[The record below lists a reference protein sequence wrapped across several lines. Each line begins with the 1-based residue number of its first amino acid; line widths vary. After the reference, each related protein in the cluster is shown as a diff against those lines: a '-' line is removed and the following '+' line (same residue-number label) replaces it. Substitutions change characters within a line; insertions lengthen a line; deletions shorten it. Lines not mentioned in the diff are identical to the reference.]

1 MLVHARQ
8 KALTVTLKD
17 LDVGVADAG
26 DQHADEALSF
36 GRRWNGHGLDR
47 ASGAFDDKGGLGGHR
62 GFAGWAVSHGCWRR
76 DQGYAATSWT
86 EVLRTRRP
94 SPEMHVGARAHAAGV
109 VMGTASLCI
118 RALKLQQLYTHYQQH
133 CTRDEVPH
141 THTSATLPGLCHS
154 PNTPQ
159 ISHSLSPGDRT
170 HHADTHAHTQQ
181 SGRCSSSVRHL
192 LPSLLSAAKTS
203 THTHTAHTR
212 LEGLRNS
219 RAVVV
224 ITGRGRPCG
233 LP

>member
-1 MLVHARQ
+1 MVVGG
-8 KALTVTLKD
+8 VT
-17 LDVGVADAG
+17 
-26 DQHADEALSF
+26 
-36 GRRWNGHGLDR
+36 
-47 ASGAFDDKGGLGGHR
+47 R
-62 GFAGWAVSHGCWRR
+62 GS
-76 DQGYAATSWT
+76 YAATSWT

-141 THTSATLPGLCHS
+141 THTHV
-154 PNTPQ
+154 
-159 ISHSLSPGDRT
+159 SHAPRVVSFAKHASDLTFALSGGSHAPRRHTRT
-170 HHADTHAHTQQ
+170 HTT
-181 SGRCSSSVRHL
+181 VRQMLQLRQAPAPFSPLRRQNIH
-192 LPSLLSAAKTS
+192 

>member
-8 KALTVTLKD
+8 KALTVTLQD

-94 SPEMHVGARAHAAGV
+94 SPEMHASALELTPPASSWAPLHFVYAH
-109 VMGTASLCI
+109 
-118 RALKLQQLYTHYQQH
+118 KLQQLYTHYQQH

-170 HHADTHAHTQQ
+170 HHADTQAHT
-181 SGRCSSSVRHL
+181 
-192 LPSLLSAAKTS
+192 SA
-203 THTHTAHTR
+203 HTH
-212 LEGLRNS
+212 NS
-219 RAVVV
+219 
-224 ITGRGRPCG
+224 
-233 LP
+233 